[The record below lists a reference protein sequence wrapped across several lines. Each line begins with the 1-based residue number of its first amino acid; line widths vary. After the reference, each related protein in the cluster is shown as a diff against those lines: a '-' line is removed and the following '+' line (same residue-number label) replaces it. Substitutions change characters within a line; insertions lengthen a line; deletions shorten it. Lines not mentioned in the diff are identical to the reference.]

1 MPKEKIQ
8 KEKLLIIDKELKKTN
23 PVYITVDRYVSKI
36 RLSVLA
42 EKLIRAIASN
52 IAEGNCTNLEDI
64 SLYTNIETSINTKTF
79 CEIFN
84 YKNDNCF
91 TKLADAREE
100 LQYTGFTLPGKC
112 RPTDSL
118 IAKSYVE
125 NGNMYFQISSLVLPY
140 YMGKGIDY
148 ELINILNFKNV
159 NTFRFYEFL
168 LNKLQDKERIEF
180 ILTFEETKTI
190 LNLTNK
196 YPKYID
202 FKSRVLKAILQ
213 DINGENFNKEN
224 FNKENFCNIRL
235 AIETVKNGRK
245 MSGIKFTVTRKNPKV
260 VPVISLNIIKE
271 KLTEQGKQAYNF
283 FQFTSNNGLFEI
295 DSCVREYGE
304 ERLIQIYE
312 YVKYQYDNKKIKTSL
327 KAYASNALRKGWCDP
342 ELINRLTKKKS
353 QTHQP
358 DNQEMLDAPKEQEP
372 KLQETFNEKIYNKI
386 VSMTPK
392 QQQALFEKTL
402 QNYPDKNAFS
412 YKLLSSK
419 TYEEVINHP
428 GLSNFYIKT
437 LKEQKFVDILM
448 DQF

>member
-36 RLSVLA
+36 KLSVLA

-64 SLYTNIETSINTKTF
+64 SLYTHIETSINTKTF

-213 DINGENFNKEN
+213 DINGENFS
-224 FNKENFCNIRL
+224 KENFCNIRL

-304 ERLIQIYE
+304 ERLIQVYE

-342 ELINRLTKKKS
+342 ELINRLTKKKT

-358 DNQEMLDAPKEQEP
+358 NNQEMLDAPKEQEP

-402 QNYPDKNAFS
+402 QNCPDKNAFS

>member
-23 PVYITVDRYVSKI
+23 PVYITVDRYVSKM
-36 RLSVLA
+36 RLSILA

-52 IAEGNCTNLEDI
+52 IAEGNCTNLEDL

-224 FNKENFCNIRL
+224 FCNIRL

-304 ERLIQIYE
+304 ERLIQVYE

-353 QTHQP
+353 QIHQLN
-358 DNQEMLDAPKEQEP
+358 NQEMLDVPKEQEP

>member
-8 KEKLLIIDKELKKTN
+8 KEKLLIINKELKKTN
-23 PVYITVDRYVSKI
+23 PVYITVDRYVSKM
-36 RLSVLA
+36 RLSILA

-224 FNKENFCNIRL
+224 FCNIRL

-245 MSGIKFTVTRKNPKV
+245 MSGIKFTVTRKNPKI

-304 ERLIQIYE
+304 ERLIQVYE

-386 VSMTPK
+386 VSMTPN
-392 QQQALFEKTL
+392 Q
-402 QNYPDKNAFS
+402 
-412 YKLLSSK
+412 
-419 TYEEVINHP
+419 
-428 GLSNFYIKT
+428 
-437 LKEQKFVDILM
+437 
-448 DQF
+448 

>member
-1 MPKEKIQ
+1 MTEEKIQ
-8 KEKLLIIDKELKKTN
+8 KEKLLVIDKELKKTN
-23 PVYITVDRYVSKI
+23 PVYITVDRYVSKM
-36 RLSVLA
+36 RLSILA

-52 IAEGNCTNLEDI
+52 IAEGSCTNLEDI

-91 TKLADAREE
+91 TKLANAREE

-148 ELINILNFKNV
+148 ELINIINFKNV

-168 LNKLQDKERIEF
+168 LNKLQDKKKIEF
-180 ILTFEETKTI
+180 ILTFEETKAI

-213 DINGENFNKEN
+213 DINGEN

-271 KLTEQGKQAYNF
+271 KLTEQGKEAYNF

-295 DSCVREYGE
+295 DSCIREYGE
-304 ERLIQIYE
+304 KKLIQVYE

-358 DNQEMLDAPKEQEP
+358 NNQEMLDAPKEQEP
-372 KLQETFNEKIYNKI
+372 KLQENFNEKIYNKI

>member
-1 MPKEKIQ
+1 MTEEKIQ

-23 PVYITVDRYVSKI
+23 PVYITVDRYVSKM

-52 IAEGNCTNLEDI
+52 IAEGNCTNLEDL

-224 FNKENFCNIRL
+224 FCNIRL

-295 DSCVREYGE
+295 DSCIREYGE

-327 KAYASNALRKGWCDP
+327 KAYASNALRKGSCDP

-419 TYEEVINHP
+419 TYEEIINHP

>member
-23 PVYITVDRYVSKI
+23 PVYITVDRYVSKM
-36 RLSVLA
+36 RLSILA

-224 FNKENFCNIRL
+224 FCNIRL

-304 ERLIQIYE
+304 ERLIQVYE

-353 QTHQP
+353 QIHQP
-358 DNQEMLDAPKEQEP
+358 DNQEMLNAPKEQEP

-419 TYEEVINHP
+419 TYEEIINHP

>member
-23 PVYITVDRYVSKI
+23 PVYITVDRYVSKM
-36 RLSVLA
+36 RLSILA

-224 FNKENFCNIRL
+224 FCNIRL

-358 DNQEMLDAPKEQEP
+358 NSQEMLDAPKEQEP

>member
-8 KEKLLIIDKELKKTN
+8 KEKLLIINKELKKTN

-213 DINGENFNKEN
+213 DINGKN

-304 ERLIQIYE
+304 ERLIQVYE

-419 TYEEVINHP
+419 TYEEIINHP

>member
-1 MPKEKIQ
+1 MP
-8 KEKLLIIDKELKKTN
+8 KEKLLIINKELKKTN

-224 FNKENFCNIRL
+224 FCNIRL

-295 DSCVREYGE
+295 DSCIREYGE
-304 ERLIQIYE
+304 ERLIQVYE

-358 DNQEMLDAPKEQEP
+358 DNQEMLDAPTEQEP
-372 KLQETFNEKIYNKI
+372 ELQETFNEKIYKKI
-386 VSMTPK
+386 VNMTPK

-419 TYEEVINHP
+419 TYEEIINHP

>member
-1 MPKEKIQ
+1 MLKEKIQ

-23 PVYITVDRYVSKI
+23 PVYITVDRYVSKM
-36 RLSVLA
+36 RLSILA

-224 FNKENFCNIRL
+224 FCNIRL

-304 ERLIQIYE
+304 KRLIQIYE

-353 QTHQP
+353 QTLQP

>member
-8 KEKLLIIDKELKKTN
+8 KEKLLVIDKELKKTN
-23 PVYITVDRYVSKI
+23 PMYVSVDRYVSKI

-148 ELINILNFKNV
+148 KLINILNFKNV

-224 FNKENFCNIRL
+224 FCNIRL
-235 AIETVKNGRK
+235 AIETAKNGRK

-304 ERLIQIYE
+304 ERLIQVYE

-358 DNQEMLDAPKEQEP
+358 NNQEMLDAPKEQEP

-392 QQQALFEKTL
+392 QQRALFEKTL

-419 TYEEVINHP
+419 TYEEVINHT

>member
-8 KEKLLIIDKELKKTN
+8 KEKLLIINKELKKTN

-52 IAEGNCTNLEDI
+52 IAEGNCTNLEDL

-224 FNKENFCNIRL
+224 FCNIRL

-304 ERLIQIYE
+304 ERLIQVYE

-327 KAYASNALRKGWCDP
+327 KDYASNALRKGWCDP

-412 YKLLSSK
+412 YKLLSTK
-419 TYEEVINHP
+419 TYEEIINHP

>member
-1 MPKEKIQ
+1 MTEEKIQ
-8 KEKLLIIDKELKKTN
+8 KEKLLVIDKELKKTN
-23 PVYITVDRYVSKI
+23 PVYITVDRYVSKM
-36 RLSVLA
+36 RLSILA

-52 IAEGNCTNLEDI
+52 IAEGSCTNLEDI

-91 TKLADAREE
+91 TKLANAREE

-148 ELINILNFKNV
+148 ELINIINFKNV

-180 ILTFEETKTI
+180 ILTFEETKAI

-213 DINGENFNKEN
+213 DINGKN

-271 KLTEQGKQAYNF
+271 KLTEQGKEAYNF

-295 DSCVREYGE
+295 DSCIREYGE
-304 ERLIQIYE
+304 KRLIQVYE

-386 VSMTPK
+386 ISMTPK

-412 YKLLSSK
+412 YKLLISK
-419 TYEEVINHP
+419 TYEEIINHP

>member
-23 PVYITVDRYVSKI
+23 PVYITVDRYISKM
-36 RLSVLA
+36 RLSILA

-196 YPKYID
+196 YPKYTD

-213 DINGENFNKEN
+213 DINGEN

-304 ERLIQIYE
+304 ERLIQVYE

-353 QTHQP
+353 QTYQP

-412 YKLLSSK
+412 YKLLSTK
-419 TYEEVINHP
+419 TYEEIINHP

>member
-36 RLSVLA
+36 KLSVLA

-52 IAEGNCTNLEDI
+52 IAEGNCTNLEDL

-148 ELINILNFKNV
+148 ELSNILNFKNV

-224 FNKENFCNIRL
+224 FCNIRL

-295 DSCVREYGE
+295 DNCVREYGE
-304 ERLIQIYE
+304 ERLIQVYE

-358 DNQEMLDAPKEQEP
+358 NNQEMLDAPKEQEA

>member
-1 MPKEKIQ
+1 M
-8 KEKLLIIDKELKKTN
+8 
-23 PVYITVDRYVSKI
+23 
-36 RLSVLA
+36 
-42 EKLIRAIASN
+42 
-52 IAEGNCTNLEDI
+52 
-64 SLYTNIETSINTKTF
+64 
-79 CEIFN
+79 
-84 YKNDNCF
+84 
-91 TKLADAREE
+91 
-100 LQYTGFTLPGKC
+100 
-112 RPTDSL
+112 
-118 IAKSYVE
+118 
-125 NGNMYFQISSLVLPY
+125 
-140 YMGKGIDY
+140 
-148 ELINILNFKNV
+148 
-159 NTFRFYEFL
+159 
-168 LNKLQDKERIEF
+168 
-180 ILTFEETKTI
+180 
-190 LNLTNK
+190 
-196 YPKYID
+196 
-202 FKSRVLKAILQ
+202 LKAILQ
-213 DINGENFNKEN
+213 DINGEN

-304 ERLIQIYE
+304 ERLIQVYE

>member
-36 RLSVLA
+36 KLSVLA

-52 IAEGNCTNLEDI
+52 IAEGNCTNLEDL

-148 ELINILNFKNV
+148 ELSNILNFKNV

-213 DINGENFNKEN
+213 DINGEN

-295 DSCVREYGE
+295 DSCIREYGE

-358 DNQEMLDAPKEQEP
+358 NNQEMLDAPKEQEA

-419 TYEEVINHP
+419 TYEEIINHP

>member
-23 PVYITVDRYVSKI
+23 PVYITVDRYVSKM
-36 RLSVLA
+36 RLSILA

-224 FNKENFCNIRL
+224 FCNIRL

-295 DSCVREYGE
+295 DNCVREYGE
-304 ERLIQIYE
+304 ERLIQVYE

-342 ELINRLTKKKS
+342 ELINRLTKKKL

-412 YKLLSSK
+412 YKLLSTK
-419 TYEEVINHP
+419 TYEEIINHP

>member
-23 PVYITVDRYVSKI
+23 PVYITVDRYVSKM
-36 RLSVLA
+36 RLSILA

-224 FNKENFCNIRL
+224 FCNIRL

-295 DSCVREYGE
+295 DSCIREYGE

-312 YVKYQYDNKKIKTSL
+312 CVKYQYDNKKIKTSL

-358 DNQEMLDAPKEQEP
+358 DNQEMLDVPKEQEP

-419 TYEEVINHP
+419 TYEEIINHP

>member
-23 PVYITVDRYVSKI
+23 PVYITVDRYVSKM
-36 RLSVLA
+36 RLSILA

-224 FNKENFCNIRL
+224 FCNIRL

-271 KLTEQGKQAYNF
+271 KLTEKGKQAYNF

-304 ERLIQIYE
+304 ERLIQVYE

-392 QQQALFEKTL
+392 QQQALYEKTL
-402 QNYPDKNAFS
+402 QNYPNKNAFS
-412 YKLLSSK
+412 YKLLSTK
-419 TYEEVINHP
+419 TYEEIINHP